1 MRAVV
6 FDLSLVRY
14 GLAKALGKRLPSLY
28 YGKPS
33 CLSLRELAEP
43 ALRGPAWVKVAVD
56 ACGFCG
62 SDLSTIFLKYSPALS
77 PFSSMPCVLGHE
89 IFGRLEEVGADA
101 RAAGWKEGDR
111 VAVNPSF
118 GCRVRGI
125 DPPCPACAG
134 GHPATC
140 HHAGGTEGGLAAGFS
155 LGFHKDLPGGFS
167 DKVLAHH
174 SQLVAMP
181 DAVPDAR
188 AVLTEPIAIGVHAVL
203 RRPPEDG
210 EQVLIIGGGMIAYS
224 VLAALRLLGYRN
236 PVTQLL
242 LLDFQGEV
250 ARALGADDVIQIG
263 PGVDLFDEVIK
274 RTGARRHKPILGRDV
289 LTGGYPLVYDCIGTP
304 ESLRDALTFVRSQG
318 SVVMVGN
325 VGVVPKADLTWLWA
339 KEMQLIGTY
348 FYGPEPRR
356 DHKHTFALTCELL
369 SEPRAQMVDRLVTHR
384 FALESYQEAVVAN
397 VARARYQSV
406 KTVFRPAQSP
416 STPHA

>member
-6 FDLSLVRY
+6 FDLSIVRY

-33 CLSLRELAEP
+33 CLSLREIAEP
-43 ALRGPAWVKVAVD
+43 SLRGPEWVKVAVD

-62 SDLSTIFLKYSPALS
+62 SDLSTIFLKYSPSLS

-89 IFGRLEEVGADA
+89 IFGRVKEAGAA
-101 RAAGWKEGDR
+101 SGFKEGDR
-111 VAVNPSF
+111 VAVNPAF

-125 DPPCPACAG
+125 DPPCPACAS

-140 HHAGGTEGGLAAGFS
+140 HRAGGTDGGLSAGFS

-167 DKVLAHH
+167 DALIAHK
-174 SQLVAMP
+174 SQLHRMP

-188 AVLTEPIAIGVHAVL
+188 AVLTEPLAIGVHGVL
-203 RRPPEDG
+203 RRPPEEG

-236 PVTQLL
+236 HVTQLL
-242 LLDFQGEV
+242 LLDFQAQV
-250 ARALGADDVIQIG
+250 ARDLGADEIIQIG
-263 PGVDLFDEVIK
+263 AGVDTYERVMAL
-274 RTGARRHKPILGRDV
+274 TGARRHKPILGRDV
-289 LTGGYPLVYDCIGTP
+289 LTGGFPLVYDCIGTP

-318 SVVMVGN
+318 AVVMVGN
-325 VGVVPKADLTWLWA
+325 VGVVPKADLTWIWA

-348 FYGPEPRR
+348 FYGPEPR
-356 DHKHTFALTCELL
+356 KNNQHTFALTCELL
-369 SEPRAQMVDRLVTHR
+369 SEPRAQMVDRLVTHS
-384 FALESYQEAVVAN
+384 FPLEKYQEAVVAN
-397 VARARYQSV
+397 VARARYKSV
-406 KTVFRPAQSP
+406 KTVFRPGSSA
-416 STPHA
+416 